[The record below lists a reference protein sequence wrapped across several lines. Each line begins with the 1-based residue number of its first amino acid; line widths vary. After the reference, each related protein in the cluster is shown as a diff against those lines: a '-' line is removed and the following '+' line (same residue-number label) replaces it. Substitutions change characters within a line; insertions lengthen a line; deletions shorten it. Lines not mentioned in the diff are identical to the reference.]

1 MRLRPKTALRYR
13 YSYKERYCY
22 SYRFY
27 GYSQSCSRHS
37 YSALPLR
44 DSCKFTFQLEL
55 AQELPTD
62 WNLSSMLALLRPPKM
77 PTLRYWQTQS
87 AESRIVSHRYTHRHT
102 HAHRQTLGTVL
113 SNLLSRL
120 KLVLG
125 KKQLEIYIRSS
136 FLTMEIIWKYKWMY
150 KNIRNKYKKNTDWD
164 NSDFSSITYIL
175 YFKKVI

>member
-1 MRLRPKTALRYR
+1 MRLRPKTTFRYKYR
-13 YSYKERYCY
+13 YSCRYSCRYSYRYCY

-27 GYSQSCSRHS
+27 GYSQSCSRCYSYNYS

-62 WNLSSMLALLRPPKM
+62 WNLSPMLALLRPPKM

-87 AESRIVSHRYTHRHT
+87 AESRIVSHRYTYRHA
-102 HAHRQTLGTVL
+102 HAHRQTLGTVF

-120 KLVLG
+120 KLVLE
-125 KKQLEIYIRSS
+125 KKQLESYEYKLLYIY
-136 FLTMEIIWKYKWMY
+136 K
-150 KNIRNKYKKNTDWD
+150 
-164 NSDFSSITYIL
+164 
-175 YFKKVI
+175 